1 MSTKLT
7 EEIAECEAEIEEC
20 YKTIRTRTGYINYE
34 QEQIKVLDNCISALR
49 KEITKW
55 QARIHAGETDK
66 RMSDVME
73 LPKL

>member
-1 MSTKLT
+1 MSIKLT

-20 YKTIRTRTGYINYE
+20 YKAIRTRKGYINYE
-34 QEQIKVLDNCISALR
+34 QAQIKVLDNCISSLQ
-49 KEITKW
+49 KEIAKW
-55 QARIHAGETDK
+55 QQRIDSGETDK